1 MKKRIEEITDK
12 MRKAKEIYEL
22 KLAEA
27 NQIKESFYKLQGQLE
42 LANELYKEKKDK
54 K

>member
-12 MRKAKEIYEL
+12 MRKAKEVYEF

-27 NQIKESFYKLQGQLE
+27 NQAKELFYRLQGKLE
-42 LANELYKEKKDK
+42 LANELDMEKKDK

>member
-12 MRKAKEIYEL
+12 MRKAKEAYEI
-22 KLAEA
+22 KLSEA
-27 NQIKESFYKLQGQLE
+27 NQIKEYFYKLQGQLE
-42 LANELYKEKKDK
+42 LANELDKEKKDK